1 MLTLID
7 DFASPSEIY
16 LTTQTQIVILL
27 KVEVG
32 WDGENPVAAANCEIE
47 NF

>member
-1 MLTLID
+1 MLTVID
-7 DFASPSEIY
+7 GFASPSKIY

-27 KVEVG
+27 KAEV
-32 WDGENPVAAANCEIE
+32 DGENPVAAANCEIE

>member
-1 MLTLID
+1 MLTTVD

-32 WDGENPVAAANCEIE
+32 WGEPSTIAAANCEIE